1 MTHRHEREARAAVY
15 QRVRDGVKP
24 SAQNKL
30 RCLVFQCEEI
40 LVKREGLRK
49 QRLLRI
55 LVATTIVLCQASGKR
70 QGDIT
75 MPEGGGS
82 NIEVAHHLSEHEE
95 PREYRMPRTVEIVE
109 GIVLAIVA
117 ITTAWSGYQAAL
129 WTGHQ
134 SKLYSVANRLRVQAG
149 GAEAAANYERL
160 YNAATVAQW
169 LQAETDGKKKLAA
182 LYERRFFPEFRPA
195 FDAWKKTDP
204 LNNPNAPP
212 GPFHMPEYRSYRAEE
227 AARLA
232 QQSSDTFEQGDLA
245 RHRAD

>member
-1 MTHRHEREARAAVY
+1 M
-15 QRVRDGVKP
+15 
-24 SAQNKL
+24 S
-30 RCLVFQCEEI
+30 
-40 LVKREGLRK
+40 
-49 QRLLRI
+49 
-55 LVATTIVLCQASGKR
+55 
-70 QGDIT
+70 
-75 MPEGGGS
+75 EGGGS
-82 NIEVAHHLSEHEE
+82 NIEVAHHLSEHQER
-95 PREYRMPRTVEIVE
+95 PEYRMPLAVEIVE

-134 SKLYSVANRLRVQAG
+134 SKLYSVANRLRVQAE

-212 GPFHMPEYRSYRAEE
+212 GPFHMSEFRSYRAEE

-245 RHRAD
+245 RHRADDYVRETVMLATVLLLTAISQRFKVRSVRIGLIAVAGLLLSISIYHIVTLPRL

>member
-55 LVATTIVLCQASGKR
+55 LVATTIVLCQASGRR
-70 QGDIT
+70 QGDT
-75 MPEGGGS
+75 LMPEAGGS
-82 NIEVAHHLSEHEE
+82 NIEVAHHLTEHKEDSG
-95 PREYRMPRTVEIVE
+95 PRMPQAVEIVE
-109 GIVLAIVA
+109 AIVLAIVA
-117 ITTAWSGYQAAL
+117 VTTAWSGYQAAL

-134 SKLYSVANRLRVQAG
+134 SKLYGVAGKLRVQAG
-149 GAEAAANYERL
+149 SAEASANYERL

-169 LQAETDGKKKLAA
+169 LQAETSGQKKLAD

-195 FDAWKKTDP
+195 FEAWKKTDP

-212 GPFHMPEYRSYRAEE
+212 GPFHMPEYRSSKAEE
-227 AARLA
+227 AAKLA
-232 QQSSDTFEQGDLA
+232 EQSSDTFA
-245 RHRAD
+245 